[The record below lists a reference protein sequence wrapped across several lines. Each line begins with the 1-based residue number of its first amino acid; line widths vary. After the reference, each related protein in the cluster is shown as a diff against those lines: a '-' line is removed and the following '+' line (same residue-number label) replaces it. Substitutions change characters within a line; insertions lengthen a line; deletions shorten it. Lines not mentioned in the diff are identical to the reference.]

1 MDGLLDKLIG
11 DEKVHYIYRVDD
23 ALFGGE
29 ETPPNFIIVA
39 EDTDHLFE
47 LLSNAPFS
55 YTTFTTKDWFDQIL
69 NGKLIGWV
77 CACINKKWIYKEA
90 VKLIMKFDDI
100 VLRKE
105 ANLLFNKAAPGFDT
119 LVDLRLILQIL
130 INHKIVNYSACKTFA
145 NAEDSAIKD
154 EMERVYEEICNLT
167 NIRYSEYLKAQQM
180 SRLKKVQDE

>member
-1 MDGLLDKLIG
+1 MEGILDKLIN

-39 EDTDHLFE
+39 EDTECLLE

-69 NGKLIGWV
+69 NGKLIGWI

-100 VLRKE
+100 ILRKE
-105 ANLLFNKAAPGFDT
+105 ANMLFKATPGFDT

-130 INHKIVNYSACKTFA
+130 INHKIVNYNACKSFA
-145 NAEDSAIKD
+145 NAEESVIKD
-154 EMERVYEEICNLT
+154 EIERVYEEICNIT
-167 NIRYSEYLKAQQM
+167 NIRYSEYLKAQQKA
-180 SRLKKVQDE
+180 RLKKVQNE